1 MGRQRKGLAPAI
13 LCALLAAL
21 APAVAAPPEAAG
33 VLGEAGQAAF
43 EAGRYEEALES
54 WQAAATACTEAGQE
68 QARARYLRRAARA
81 CGKLGRREAEVDFTL
96 RALELY
102 RLTGNDRE
110 RAGCHYDLGLAH
122 YEADDYSGAAT
133 HFRAAMELYAGL
145 GMQRDEADSASNLGI
160 ACDLLDLYQ
169 EAVRY
174 QTHALGIYREL
185 ELEHQIADAWM
196 NLGTAHYNLGR
207 YEQAIEYE
215 NMALEVYRRLGQ
227 DAKAAACLMMLGAAY
242 DDLGLYERGV
252 EHSRRALLA
261 FERLGDVRKAAQC
274 TANIGVAYYLLG
286 QCSDAVAQ
294 YVRALEAYRELG
306 LRHQE
311 ANCTENLASA
321 HAALGE
327 LGRAIELHEEA
338 LKLYEL
344 LGVTSQQARC
354 WSNLA
359 AEYQTLGRHEEA
371 LTALDHASRMY
382 RAFARSAVSSGRP
395 WLPAPLYVVEG
406 IYGEVYFS
414 RDEEGDLYLAY
425 RHFARAI
432 AIVESLRDR
441 GAGSTELRTSYFGRM
456 SWVYDR
462 MVSLLLEMKRRNLGV
477 EETTLQEQE
486 PGFWEELGLQ
496 PSPLWAGWRDYDE
509 ALVHYSDRSRARVL
523 QELLANRQVAP
534 ADPLAAGLYR
544 DWTELSAQERGLER
558 HLAGAPAKTVAEMG
572 VQLAAVTQ
580 RRRRVQSELFAT
592 SWGQVVAPG
601 PARLPQVRELLAPDE
616 AVVVYKLLPDQVA
629 IAIVPPAGVDRGVL
643 SVAVPTAAGEQRP
656 LWGREQAL
664 RGDVVLR
671 RLRQLAKSPDRLPSV
686 TVGEIPVE
694 PEVLRVNFSVAELV
708 WLFCESLAA
717 YGRSSGAADVTRQ
730 AQQAYVGAALYDLL
744 LRPVEALL
752 DHLEI
757 TRLIVVPD
765 GALCYL
771 PFGALVRHAPPE
783 LDLTEAGQVY
793 ANPRLH
799 YALEK
804 WRLSTLPSLA
814 MYLSV
819 REGAAPPPAGP
830 PRLCVFAD
838 PVFAPPAKA
847 WGEPG
852 RATAAGGDREPPG
865 AWPLTGPATV
875 LSRLPHTRKEALA
888 ALAGFGGGPE
898 VICSEASA
906 VNWSHNVALL
916 GAAAQEPLAYGEH
929 LRDYSHILF
938 STHGVIDPVHP
949 ELSYIAL
956 SSPAALGLEHPSSA
970 SDGRLMMPEAFGL
983 RLNARMVTLSACR
996 TAEGDYQRGEGILG
1010 LTAGMFVSGARAVT
1024 ATLWSVDDAA
1034 TAHLVGEYHRRLGAG
1049 EPAAEALRAAQLGML
1064 LEARRD
1070 FSSDPTASPVAY
1082 ANPYYWAPFVLM
1094 GQWRG

>member
-1 MGRQRKGLAPAI
+1 MGRQLTGLAPA
-13 LCALLAAL
+13 LLGALLAAL
-21 APAVAAPPEAAG
+21 ASAVAAPPEAAT
-33 VLGEAGQAAF
+33 VLGAAGEAAF
-43 EAGRYEEALES
+43 EAGRYEEALQS
-54 WQAAATACTEAGQE
+54 WQAAAAACDEAGQE
-68 QARARYLRRAARA
+68 RARYLQSAARA
-81 CGKLGRREAEVDFTL
+81 CGKLGRRDAEIHLSL
-96 RALELY
+96 RALELHR
-102 RLTGNDRE
+102 RLGNDRE
-110 RAGCHYDLGLAH
+110 RAGCHYDLGLTY
-122 YEADDYSGAAT
+122 YETDDYSGAAT

-145 GMQRDEADSASNLGI
+145 GMQREQADSASNLGI

-169 EAVRY
+169 EAVRH
-174 QTHALGIYREL
+174 QTDALGIYTEL
-185 ELEHQIADAWM
+185 KLEHQIADAWM

-242 DDLGLYERGV
+242 DDLGLSERGV
-252 EHSRRALLA
+252 EHSRRALLM
-261 FERLGDVRKAAQC
+261 FESLGDVRKVAQC

-286 QCSDAVAQ
+286 RYGEAVEQ
-294 YVRALEAYRELG
+294 YVRALETYRELG
-306 LRHQE
+306 LSHQE

-327 LGRAIELHEEA
+327 FGRALELHEQA
-338 LKLYEL
+338 LKLYER
-344 LGVTSQQARC
+344 LGVKSQQARC

-359 AEYQTLGRHEEA
+359 AEYQTLGRHQEA
-371 LTALDHASRMY
+371 LAALEQASWMY
-382 RAFARSAVSSGRP
+382 RAFARSAVTSGRP
-395 WLPAPLYVVEG
+395 WLPAPMYVVEG

-414 RDEEGDLYLAY
+414 RDQEGDLYRAY

-462 MVSLLLEMKRRNLGV
+462 MVSLLLEIKRRNLGV
-477 EETTLQEQE
+477 DETALQEQE
-486 PGFWEELGLQ
+486 PGYWEELGLP
-496 PSPLWAGWRDYDE
+496 PSPLWAGWSDYDE

-523 QELLANRQVAP
+523 QELLANRQVAL
-534 ADPLAAGLYR
+534 ADPRTAGLYR

-558 HLAGAPAKTVAEMG
+558 HLAVAPAETVAQMG
-572 VQLAAVTQ
+572 TQLAAVTQ
-580 RRRRVQSELFAT
+580 RRRRVQSELDAT
-592 SWGQVVAPG
+592 PWGQVVAPG
-601 PARLPQVRELLAPDE
+601 PARLPRVRELLAPDE
-616 AVVVYKLLPDQVA
+616 AVLVYKLLPDQVA
-629 IAIVPPAGVDRGVL
+629 IMVVPPAGADCGVL

-656 LWGREQAL
+656 LWGRGQAL

-671 RLRQLAKSPDRLPSV
+671 RLRQLAGEPDRLPSGPAV
-686 TVGEIPVE
+686 ETPVE
-694 PEVLRVNFSVAELV
+694 PDVLRANFSVAELV
-708 WLFCESLAA
+708 WLLRESLAA
-717 YGRSSGAADVTRQ
+717 YGRSSGAADVTRR
-730 AQQAYVGAALYDLL
+730 AQQAYAGAALYDLL

-752 DHLEI
+752 DRLGLSS
-757 TRLIVVPD
+757 LIVVPD

-771 PFGALVRHAPPE
+771 PFGALPRHAPPE

-793 ANPRLH
+793 ANPRLQ

-814 MYLSV
+814 MYMSV
-819 REGAAPPPAGP
+819 REAAAPPAAHP

-838 PVFAPPAKA
+838 PVFAPPTEAR
-847 WGEPG
+847 
-852 RATAAGGDREPPG
+852 RATGRGTAAESDTEPHG
-865 AWPLTGPATV
+865 ARSTTGPATV

-898 VICSEASA
+898 SLCSEPAA
-906 VNWSHNVALL
+906 VSWGHNVALL

-929 LRDYSHILF
+929 LRRYSHILF

-949 ELSYIAL
+949 ELSHIAL
-956 SSPAALGLEHPSSA
+956 SSPAALGLQNPSPT
-970 SDGRLMMPEAFGL
+970 SDGRLTMPEAFGL

-1010 LTAGMFVSGARAVT
+1010 LTAAMFVSGARAVT

-1034 TAHLVGEYHRRLGAG
+1034 TARLVGDYHRRLGAG

-1064 LEARRD
+1064 LQARRA
-1070 FSSDPTASPVAY
+1070 FAGDPTAGPVAY
-1082 ANPYYWAPFVLM
+1082 ANPYYWAPFALI